1 MQVSPFHNADLFMKA
16 TAPARL
22 LAIEVGLVP
31 CGARAQFLLACGTRA
46 GIVAALFA
54 DRFFSGSWILLLAP
68 QYFNGI
74 KGRYFYD

>member
-1 MQVSPFHNADLFMKA
+1 MKA

-46 GIVAALFA
+46 GIVATLFV
-54 DRFFSGSWILLLAP
+54 DRILLWHGSHLQGPIHIYEQQQKKTTRTTTTTTTTKA
-68 QYFNGI
+68 N
-74 KGRYFYD
+74 